1 MTTLYKTIICPRCK
15 EDYLF
20 ITMNNDTRQ
29 LYLRCSECM
38 ASWYSIENAKNNTD
52 MFIDPNIDA
61 SDPTADEIKKYGW
74 GEIVSGEVDVQQAQD
89 G

>member
-1 MTTLYKTIICPRCK
+1 
-15 EDYLF
+15 
-20 ITMNNDTRQ
+20 
-29 LYLRCSECM
+29 M